1 MDCGRKQIFVI
12 SFLLVDDRSLFRPII
27 LSFVW
32 LVGINVV
39 TSRLENMTKE
49 ERDNLTPDNVTASAV
64 QVIKA
69 AILQSQQRAL
79 KAINQEQLA
88 LYYGIGRY
96 VSANTRKK
104 NWGKGVLAAISE
116 QLRKELPGLKGFS
129 ERNLKNMRTFYEE
142 WRMLE
147 NFNSAGG
154 TAEFTEV
161 NTKSAVQTAKLE
173 AEGEIR
179 QLQLTNLPDFPI
191 VAFLNISF
199 THHTAILSQVK
210 SYEERKFYIQFAADY
225 KIKTEELEQLMK
237 DDLYNHQGNIPNN
250 FKKTIPDQ
258 LQAYRTITMFKDDY
272 LLDFINTEELFV
284 RDKDRDEKLIE
295 QGIINNVKNFI
306 MTFGKD
312 FTFVGNQ
319 YHLEKFGVEQFPDL
333 LFFNRELSALV
344 CVELKDG
351 PFKTAYL
358 GQLASY
364 LRMLDDEVRKP
375 NENPSIGIVLCKS
388 ANKKFVEYVIQDYDR
403 PMGVATYKTSADMD
417 DRLKKLLPSVEELE
431 KLL

>member
-1 MDCGRKQIFVI
+1 
-12 SFLLVDDRSLFRPII
+12 
-27 LSFVW
+27 
-32 LVGINVV
+32 
-39 TSRLENMTKE
+39 MTKE
-49 ERDNLTPDNVTASAV
+49 ERDNLTPDNVTAGAV

-161 NTKSAVQTAKLE
+161 NTESAVQTAKLE

-295 QGIINNVKNFI
+295 QNIINNVKNFI

-312 FTFVGNQ
+312 FAFVGNQ

-351 PFKTAYL
+351 PFKTTYL
-358 GQLASY
+358 GQLAGY
-364 LRMLDDEVRKP
+364 LRILDDEVRKP

-388 ANKKFVEYVIQDYDR
+388 ANKKFVEYVIQDYDH

>member
-1 MDCGRKQIFVI
+1 MEEEEIKKDLGTT
-12 SFLLVDDRSLFRPII
+12 DA
-27 LSFVW
+27 
-32 LVGINVV
+32 
-39 TSRLENMTKE
+39 TSN
-49 ERDNLTPDNVTASAV
+49 AV

-104 NWGKGVLAAISE
+104 NWGKGTLAIISE

-147 NFNSAGG
+147 NYNSAGR

-161 NTKSAVQTAKLE
+161 NTNSAGGTAELQ

-179 QLQLTNLPDFPI
+179 QLQLTNLPEFPV
-191 VAFLNISF
+191 VAFLSISF
-199 THHTAILSQVK
+199 THHTAILSQAK

-225 KIKTEELEQLMK
+225 KVKTEELEQLMK
-237 DDLYNHQGNIPNN
+237 DDLYNHQGQLPNN

-258 LQAYRTITMFKDDY
+258 LLAYRTISMFKDDY

-295 QGIINNVKNFI
+295 QGVINNVKNFI

-358 GQLASY
+358 GQLAGY
-364 LRMLDDEVRKP
+364 LRILDDEVRKP

-417 DRLKKLLPSVEELE
+417 DRLKKLLPSVEELK

>member
-1 MDCGRKQIFVI
+1 
-12 SFLLVDDRSLFRPII
+12 
-27 LSFVW
+27 
-32 LVGINVV
+32 
-39 TSRLENMTKE
+39 MTKE

-161 NTKSAVQTAKLE
+161 NTESAVQTAKLE

-237 DDLYNHQGNIPNN
+237 DDLYNHQGNIPNK

-295 QGIINNVKNFI
+295 QNIINNVKNFI

-312 FTFVGNQ
+312 FAFVGNQ

-351 PFKTAYL
+351 PFKTTYL

>member
-1 MDCGRKQIFVI
+1 MNMEEEIKKDLGTT
-12 SFLLVDDRSLFRPII
+12 DA
-27 LSFVW
+27 
-32 LVGINVV
+32 
-39 TSRLENMTKE
+39 TSN
-49 ERDNLTPDNVTASAV
+49 AV

-104 NWGKGVLAAISE
+104 NWGKGTLAIISE

-147 NFNSAGG
+147 NYNSAGR

-161 NTKSAVQTAKLE
+161 NTNSAGGTAELQ

-179 QLQLTNLPDFPI
+179 QLQLTNLPEFPV
-191 VAFLNISF
+191 VAFLSISF
-199 THHTAILSQVK
+199 THHTAILSQAK
-210 SYEERKFYIQFAADY
+210 SYEERKFYIQLAADY
-225 KIKTEELEQLMK
+225 KVKTEELEQLMK
-237 DDLYNHQGNIPNN
+237 DDLYNHQG
-250 FKKTIPDQ
+250 
-258 LQAYRTITMFKDDY
+258 
-272 LLDFINTEELFV
+272 
-284 RDKDRDEKLIE
+284 
-295 QGIINNVKNFI
+295 
-306 MTFGKD
+306 
-312 FTFVGNQ
+312 
-319 YHLEKFGVEQFPDL
+319 
-333 LFFNRELSALV
+333 
-344 CVELKDG
+344 
-351 PFKTAYL
+351 
-358 GQLASY
+358 QLAGY
-364 LRMLDDEVRKP
+364 LRILDDEVRKP

-417 DRLKKLLPSVEELE
+417 DRLKKLLPSVEELK

>member
-1 MDCGRKQIFVI
+1 
-12 SFLLVDDRSLFRPII
+12 
-27 LSFVW
+27 
-32 LVGINVV
+32 
-39 TSRLENMTKE
+39 MTKE

-295 QGIINNVKNFI
+295 QNIINNVKNFI

-312 FTFVGNQ
+312 FAFVGNQ

-351 PFKTAYL
+351 PFKTTYL
-358 GQLASY
+358 GQLAGY
-364 LRMLDDEVRKP
+364 LRILDDEVRKP

>member
-1 MDCGRKQIFVI
+1 
-12 SFLLVDDRSLFRPII
+12 
-27 LSFVW
+27 
-32 LVGINVV
+32 
-39 TSRLENMTKE
+39 MTKE

-258 LQAYRTITMFKDDY
+258 LQAYRAITMFKDDY

-358 GQLASY
+358 GQLAGY

-388 ANKKFVEYVIQDYDR
+388 ANKKFVEYVIQDYDH

-431 KLL
+431 NLL

>member
-1 MDCGRKQIFVI
+1 MEENEIKKDLAI
-12 SFLLVDDRSLFRPII
+12 SDA
-27 LSFVW
+27 
-32 LVGINVV
+32 
-39 TSRLENMTKE
+39 TSN
-49 ERDNLTPDNVTASAV
+49 AV
-64 QVIKA
+64 QVIKG

-96 VSANTRKK
+96 VSVNTRKK
-104 NWGKGVLAAISE
+104 NWGKGALAAISE

-129 ERNLKNMRTFYEE
+129 ATNLKNMRIFYEE

-147 NFNSAGG
+147 NYNSSAQ
-154 TAEFTEV
+154 TDEFTEI
-161 NTKSAVQTAKLE
+161 NTNSAVQTAELQ

-179 QLQLTNLPDFPI
+179 QLQLTNLPEFPV
-191 VAFLNISF
+191 VAFLSISF
-199 THHTAILSQVK
+199 THHTAILSQAK

-225 KIKTEELEQLMK
+225 KVKTEELEQLMK
-237 DDLYNHQGNIPNN
+237 DDLYNHQGQLPNN

-258 LQAYRTITMFKDDY
+258 LLAYRTISMFKDDY

-358 GQLASY
+358 GQLAGY
-364 LRMLDDEVRKP
+364 LRILDDEVRKP